1 MTGIGLSSDF
11 VSREQG
17 QVVESS
23 FRSTSVE
30 GPPFVVGLAAPF
42 SLENVESLRRG
53 FALACVDE
61 CFLTTLAEEPPN
73 FLLSG
78 PFF

>member
-17 QVVESS
+17 QVMESS

-30 GPPFVVGLAAPF
+30 GTPFVVGLAAPF

-53 FALACVDE
+53 FAFACVDE
-61 CFLTTLAEEPPN
+61 CFLTTLAEDPPN